1 MKLFLTLLLAT
12 CALAAPQWPGAGSS
26 GSGPPAGV
34 GGPPKAGGWSP
45 TASDSESERARWPFF
60 KVAMTVTVT
69 VTVTY
74 SPANRK
80 FVLKV

>member
-34 GGPPKAGGWSP
+34 GGPPNGRPEGGWSP
-45 TASDSESERARWPFF
+45 TASDSESELL
-60 KVAMTVTVT
+60 TIE
-69 VTVTY
+69 
-74 SPANRK
+74 
-80 FVLKV
+80 VLEEHEVSV